1 MSIRINSFINLFSM
15 SSNKTNTTYFSKI
28 EQLSVLFFSLKWL
41 LIASCVGICSGSAS
55 ALFLFLLDL
64 ATNWRES
71 NTWIIYLLPLGGF
84 LVGAIYHYF
93 GESILKGN
101 NLLLE
106 EIHEPKKTI
115 PLKMFPLILISTI
128 ITHFFGGS
136 AGREGTAV
144 QMGGA
149 ISDQFT
155 KLFNLNHKD
164 RKILLITGISAGF
177 ASVFGTPLAGTV
189 FGLEVFIIGK
199 LYYEAI
205 LPSLFSAIVA
215 DYVCSLWSIKHT
227 HYSIPFTP
235 QLTPIHFLYALLA
248 GILFGL
254 TGLLFSKITAFF
266 DENFKKYIKYSPLR
280 PFIGGIVIAS
290 AVFILGTTK
299 YIGLGIPTIVDSFK
313 NPLPIYDFFS
323 KIMFTSLTL
332 GSGFKGGE
340 VTPLFYIGS
349 TLGSALA
356 NFIPL
361 PVALL
366 AGMGFAGVFAGA
378 ANTPIACTLMGIE
391 LFGIDSG
398 IFIAISCITAY
409 MFSGHSGIYKAQ
421 IIGSPKHISLDE
433 HKDFKLSELNKKS

>member
-1 MSIRINSFINLFSM
+1 M
-15 SSNKTNTTYFSKI
+15 SSNIPNSNYFSKI

-41 LIASCVGICSGSAS
+41 FIASLVGICSGSAS

-64 ATNWRES
+64 ATNWRE
-71 NTWIIYLLPLGGF
+71 NNIWIIYLLPFGGF
-84 LVGAIYHYF
+84 LVGLIYHYF
-93 GESILKGN
+93 GQSILKGN

-106 EIHEPKKTI
+106 EIHDPQKTI

-149 ISDQFT
+149 IADQFT
-155 KLFNLNHKD
+155 KIFKLNHND

-177 ASVFGTPLAGTV
+177 ASVFGTPLAGMI

-215 DYVCSLWSIKHT
+215 DYVCSLWGIKHT
-227 HYSIPFTP
+227 HYAIPFTP
-235 QLTPIHFLYALLA
+235 HLTPTYFLYALLA
-248 GILFGL
+248 SVLFGL
-254 TGLLFSKITAFF
+254 TGLLFSKITSFF
-266 DENFKKYIKYSPLR
+266 DDIFKKYIKYAPLR
-280 PFIGGIVIAS
+280 PFVGGIIIAC

-323 KIMFTSLTL
+323 KIMFTALTL

-349 TLGSALA
+349 TLGNALS
-356 NFIPL
+356 NIIPL

-378 ANTPIACTLMGIE
+378 SNTPIACTLMGIE

-398 IFIAISCITAY
+398 IFIAISCITSY

-421 IIGSPKHISLDE
+421 IIGSPKHTSLE
-433 HKDFKLSELNKKS
+433 NHKDFKLSDLKKKQ